1 MSFHVIYASGWTKVG
16 ARCKRVAMNEV
27 AIVSGGARRPEVC
40 KRFKPT
46 LRVDQVMDACDWLF
60 DLVTVDIHS
69 LLVHLDLH
77 SRGPMEE
84 YYPFFSVVGAPAFL
98 LLLYWRVT
106 AESWWVC
113 AAPFL
118 RLALLEAAGM

>member
-84 YYPFFSVVGAPAFL
+84 YYPFPRSSCYCTGGSLQSPGGCAPP
-98 LLLYWRVT
+98 
-106 AESWWVC
+106 
-113 AAPFL
+113 PF
-118 RLALLEAAGM
+118 